1 MKPSVRGAIVWLAL
15 LCTAANVL
23 ANQVPE
29 LSLEKKARLSDLV
42 AIGRVESTRL
52 EKVGAG
58 EQYEYA
64 RVHVDRVLKGKPP
77 DQLDVMFRGMVAE
90 FDPVCCVVGKFYLFF
105 LVKQRRSTS
114 FESVNGPFGI
124 YPISGQ

>member
-1 MKPSVRGAIVWLAL
+1 MKPSVRGAIVLLAL
-15 LCTAANVL
+15 LFTADDVL
-23 ANQVPE
+23 ANAVPE

-42 AIGRVESTRL
+42 VIGRVESTRP

-58 EQYEYA
+58 EEYEYA

-77 DQLDVMFRGMVAE
+77 DQLDVLFRGMVAE
-90 FDPVCCVVGKFYLFF
+90 FDPDCCEVGKSYLFF
-105 LVKQRRSTS
+105 LVKQKRIGR

-124 YPISGQ
+124 YPIPGR